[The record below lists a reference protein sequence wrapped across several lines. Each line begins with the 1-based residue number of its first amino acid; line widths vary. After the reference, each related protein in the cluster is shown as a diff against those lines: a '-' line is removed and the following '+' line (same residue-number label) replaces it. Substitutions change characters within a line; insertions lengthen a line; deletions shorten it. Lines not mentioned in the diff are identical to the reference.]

1 MPGISRALT
10 LRSRYRTEITDAAP
24 AFVTILM
31 MPFTNT
37 IAHGFIGGYGAFIIC
52 KFCTY
57 KLHPWQ
63 KTWPGYALHT
73 RWTEPKSTQVCE
85 LQPSVLHISGTRCWE
100 RLEPSV
106 TCIHFRWLAPKCAH
120 LVCSG
125 AFRAF
130 ACSPYAL
137 LTPVTAIGMPQLA
150 STSKCGRSD

>member
-1 MPGISRALT
+1 MPGMSRALT

-63 KTWPGYALHT
+63 KTWPGYASPFPRSRRSSSPQT
-73 RWTEPKSTQVCE
+73 TIPAPSSTATGCD
-85 LQPSVLHISGTRCWE
+85 S
-100 RLEPSV
+100 
-106 TCIHFRWLAPKCAH
+106 A
-120 LVCSG
+120 
-125 AFRAF
+125 
-130 ACSPYAL
+130 
-137 LTPVTAIGMPQLA
+137 
-150 STSKCGRSD
+150 